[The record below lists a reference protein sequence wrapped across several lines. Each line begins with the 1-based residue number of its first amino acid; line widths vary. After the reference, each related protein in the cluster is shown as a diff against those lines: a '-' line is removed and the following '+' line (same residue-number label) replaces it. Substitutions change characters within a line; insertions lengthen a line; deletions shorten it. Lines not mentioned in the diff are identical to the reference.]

1 VKIHP
6 GGEAEKA
13 LSLLGIARGARVLIV
28 GQDKVF
34 AAMRGESELF
44 IIASA
49 DCSHNVMR
57 KALSSNCETLVA
69 KSFSRESLGAAVG
82 VMNAQI
88 VALPR
93 GSGFVKKLKELL
105 IGGTLNG

>member
-1 VKIHP
+1 MRQNS
-6 GGEAEKA
+6 EAEQA
-13 LSLLGIARGARVLIV
+13 LSMLGIARRARALLV

-34 AAMRGESELF
+34 AAIRNGDKLF

-49 DCSHNVMR
+49 DCSQNVIR
-57 KALSSNCETLVA
+57 KMLSSNCETLFVE
-69 KSFSRESLGAAVG
+69 SFSRESLGAAIG

-88 VALPR
+88 VALPS

-105 IGGTLNG
+105 IGGTLNE

>member
-1 VKIHP
+1 MRP
-6 GGEAEKA
+6 GVETERA
-13 LSLLGIARGARVLIV
+13 LSLLGMARRARALLV

-34 AAMRGESELF
+34 AAMGSGDELF

-49 DCSHNVMR
+49 DCSNNVMR
-57 KALSSNCETLVA
+57 KMLSSKCETLIA
-69 KSFSRESLGAAVG
+69 EGLSRESLGAAVG

-88 VALPR
+88 VALPCR
-93 GSGFVKKLKELL
+93 SGFAKKLKELL

>member
-1 VKIHP
+1 MRT
-6 GGEAEKA
+6 GSEEELA
-13 LSLLGIARGARVLIV
+13 LSLLGIARRAHALVV

-34 AAMRGESELF
+34 AAMRGGDELF
-44 IIASA
+44 IITSA
-49 DCSHNVMR
+49 DCSPNVMR

-69 KSFSRESLGAAVG
+69 ESFSRESLGAAIG

-88 VALPR
+88 VALPG

-105 IGGTLNG
+105 IGGTLNE